1 MPILLVELEQVYGEI
16 VETSRIILGLLDCH
30 SVSNVLISAG
40 NQPTRALGKYTR
52 DEILHLSSVSP
63 YETWK
68 SSFATR
74 WTWSSGF
81 ISWVI
86 PCIDDR
92 SQEIWRRSMELNSQR
107 GPDSFMIMTIP
118 NNIKRSLRPGR
129 YARDLAVYCQLVCVT
144 SSHRAKAIRIYNEMS
159 DRTYAEPNTDSEIN
173 IICDKKR
180 VRFPIRLYKNGTGKV
195 AQGIWSVLHAPF
207 HTNCADDTGSPPMAL
222 LFKLEPDTKRR
233 KEHDPIH
240 QTPHQL
246 SLEGVELARASK
258 EQMQGSK
265 GKKKSSSLKTE
276 FGKKRKRD
284 DGGDDPEG
292 EAGVHELQSRT
303 SQMLGIGNE
312 QRACQKDGV
321 KKKKAAIRREQKKK

>member
-1 MPILLVELEQVYGEI
+1 MPILLVELEKVYGEI

-118 NNIKRSLRPGR
+118 NNIKRS
-129 YARDLAVYCQLVCVT
+129 
-144 SSHRAKAIRIYNEMS
+144 EMS

-180 VRFPIRLYKNGTGKV
+180 VRFPIRLYRNGTGKV

-222 LFKLEPDTKRR
+222 LFKLEPGSNTSNT
-233 KEHDPIH
+233 
-240 QTPHQL
+240 TPVARL
-246 SLEGVELARASK
+246 SLEGVEQARASK

-312 QRACQKDGV
+312 QRACQKNGV